1 MCMYEWFV
9 CGRSQT
15 FASASGGCVRSIH
28 GHICIC
34 IYVYVYVRVCM
45 NECACMHVLYV
56 RMNSHLLT
64 HICPHTYSFALEF
77 IIEIHTH
84 TNPQSLSHTHTC
96 KPHTHMQ
103 TTHTHANHTH
113 TCKHHTHTHIG
124 STSRACLPICATKRS
139 SFCFETPLSRYSH
152 THTLCYAC
160 THHIYTYTH
169 IMLARITYPH
179 AHTHVHTYYACTHH
193 IHSCTDCLSNTHTQ
207 VPMLQN
213 VSSRG
218 LRVLAD
224 SFQPQVCVFV
234 CVCLKSSPLWVYIL
248 ESTAT
253 QSLSLTHTHTHTHTH
268 SYSHN
273 HTHTH
278 THTLTHTHTT
288 HSSCPPATASTRQ
301 ASPPSTCTSS

>member
-1 MCMYEWFV
+1 MYEWFV

-113 TCKHHTHTHIG
+113 TCKPHTHMQTPHTHTHREYLA
-124 STSRACLPICATKRS
+124 SMPSHLRN
-139 SFCFETPLSRYSH
+139 ETIEFLFRDAVVKVFAH
-152 THTLCYAC
+152 THIMLCLHASHIHIHTYHAC
-160 THHIYTYTH
+160 THHI
-169 IMLARITYPH
+169 
-179 AHTHVHTYYACTHH
+179 
-193 IHSCTDCLSNTHTQ
+193 
-207 VPMLQN
+207 
-213 VSSRG
+213 
-218 LRVLAD
+218 
-224 SFQPQVCVFV
+224 
-234 CVCLKSSPLWVYIL
+234 
-248 ESTAT
+248 
-253 QSLSLTHTHTHTHTH
+253 
-268 SYSHN
+268 
-273 HTHTH
+273 
-278 THTLTHTHTT
+278 
-288 HSSCPPATASTRQ
+288 
-301 ASPPSTCTSS
+301 STCTYTRTHILCLHASHTLMY